1 MTAMVVLDSRANIYE
16 VMPLYSKLG
25 SFLPRRLYTRE
36 ELLTAM
42 LVKSDNAAAETL
54 AHAQNRD
61 EFIRAMNIKAQTLGM
76 TNTHFADASGL
87 SEHNTSTAQDLVKLV
102 QASARYQMIRD
113 ISVKKVAI
121 FETKVKKQVRTISLE
136 HTSAPYLFQFDNIQ
150 ITKTGLTNA
159 AGWCVALQVEQRG
172 QTYQLVVLGAKTK
185 QQRLDKVK
193 DLMYNNII
201 DSNIYER

>member
-1 MTAMVVLDSRANIYE
+1 
-16 VMPLYSKLG
+16 
-25 SFLPRRLYTRE
+25 
-36 ELLTAM
+36 
-42 LVKSDNAAAETL
+42 
-54 AHAQNRD
+54 
-61 EFIRAMNIKAQTLGM
+61 MNIKAQTLGM